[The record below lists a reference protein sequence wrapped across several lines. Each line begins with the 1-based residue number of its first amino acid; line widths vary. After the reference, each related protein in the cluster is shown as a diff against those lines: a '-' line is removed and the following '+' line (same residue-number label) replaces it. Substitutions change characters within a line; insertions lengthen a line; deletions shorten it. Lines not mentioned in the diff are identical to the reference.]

1 MKCHSI
7 FMLTFIFRVF
17 KTLRK
22 IIWFQFDFSRQMG
35 VLEELVHT
43 CLPQTKGH
51 TFYVALY
58 RANFLLICRCESLV
72 CQLDPKGHTFY
83 VALFWAKFLFIYS
96 CEGLVCVTF
105 QLAFQNIFSTYE
117 FVNICKPVIRKI
129 HFTCCLRS
137 STSLEMQTRKS
148 LIRVIHAL

>member
-1 MKCHSI
+1 MIFRVFITLDLKCHSI

-83 VALFWAKFLFIYS
+83 IALFEQNFYS
-96 CEGLVCVTF
+96 YIVVMVWSVNWTQRVT
-105 QLAFQNIFSTYE
+105 L
-117 FVNICKPVIRKI
+117 
-129 HFTCCLRS
+129 
-137 STSLEMQTRKS
+137 STSHFFEQNFFS
-148 LIRVIHAL
+148 YIVV